1 MLTPAQI
8 KNHQFSV
15 SGRGTYAAT
24 EVDDY
29 IQEII
34 ESYEQMFKENGEL
47 VKKIGLLANRIEEY
61 KEDEDNIKEAL
72 LTAQR
77 MADKV
82 TKEANFAAESKLSDA
97 KEKAEKAV
105 SDATAEAERIVS
117 EATAKAENIVGDA
130 EQKAEK
136 AKAEAELEVDK
147 QKLSLEKSKQE
158 VKDFKN
164 EVMDMYK
171 AHIEK
176 LQQIPEQVDVE
187 LTAALAE
194 KYAAPAVERHEIQK
208 ETEQVTSLGDYEANE
223 PEKQEFEDIQSGDD
237 SDDDGETFNF
247 NYDEID
253 DDDDILDDKQ
263 ENEDGFSVD
272 FDTLG
277 QEDEEDD
284 EVVSVPNELKYSSEI
299 GGLFGSDDED
309 DDEVDDGKPFGFFR
323 KK

>member
-61 KEDEDNIKEAL
+61 KEDENNIKEAL

-82 TKEANFAAESKLSDA
+82 TKEANFAAESKLNDA

-105 SDATAEAERIVS
+105 SDATAEAEKIVS
-117 EATAKAENIVGDA
+117 EAAAKAENIVGEA

-147 QKLSLEKSKQE
+147 QRLSLEKSKQE

-194 KYAAPAVERHEIQK
+194 KYAAPAVEKHEIEK
-208 ETEQVTSLGDYEANE
+208 ETEQVESLGDYEADE
-223 PEKQEFEDIQSGDD
+223 PEQQDFEDIQSGDD
-237 SDDDGETFNF
+237 SSDDDGETFNF

-253 DDDDILDDKQ
+253 DDDDVLEEEQ

-277 QEDEEDD
+277 QEDDEE
-284 EVVSVPNELKYSSEI
+284 EAVSIPNELKYSSEI
-299 GGLFGSDDED
+299 GGLFGND
-309 DDEVDDGKPFGFFR
+309 DDDDDDDDNKPFGFFR